1 MSATGQCELCGRSEV
16 RLERHHLIPK
26 TRHANKKNKKRFDR
40 QEIHDRIALLCRPC
54 HKTVHATLT
63 EKQLEQEYNTLD
75 ALRRH
80 PDLAGFVKWVRRQP
94 PGAHVSVRSTQAK
107 RSRAGSG
114 RRPGR

>member
-1 MSATGQCELCGRSEV
+1 MTSTGQCELCGRSGV
-16 RLERHHLIPK
+16 RIERHHLIPK

-40 QEIHDRIALLCRPC
+40 REVHERIAMLCRPC

-63 EKQLEQEYNTLD
+63 EKQLEQEFNTLQ
-75 ALRRH
+75 ALRSD

-94 PGAHVSVRSTQAK
+94 PGAHVTVRSTRGK
-107 RSRAGSG
+107 RDRTGSG